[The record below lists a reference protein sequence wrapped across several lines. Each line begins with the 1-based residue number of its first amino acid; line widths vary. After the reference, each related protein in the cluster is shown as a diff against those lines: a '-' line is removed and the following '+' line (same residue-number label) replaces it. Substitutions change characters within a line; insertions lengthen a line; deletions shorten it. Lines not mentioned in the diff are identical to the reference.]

1 MKIVILII
9 SLALMASNE
18 ITSTPAKSLIE
29 KYKEV
34 NNPLGNHSLFTGNN
48 GDRISKYYRG
58 VPPPLTEM

>member
-1 MKIVILII
+1 MKIVIFIMYFALINTNQI
-9 SLALMASNE
+9 E
-18 ITSTPAKSLIE
+18 STPAKSLIE

-48 GDRISKYYRG
+48 GNRVSMYYRG